1 MEPFLTW
8 LSVLSTFFFF
18 LNSVSWFWDHWT
30 SRFQACFT
38 GWHCKCS
45 CQSLCSRPWEGSFAL
60 TIFSLC
66 CFFPPLF
73 FVLAI
78 LRIIET
84 WKHFAKVKEPVTWI
98 TPSVLL
104 FISFPDHYR
113 WLQSLSPSVCVGVC
127 VCVCL
132 SFRLN
137 TVTSMTNSI
146 GHSYLGYGSSFR
158 TGHYLYRWVWT
169 NICYCHCEY
178 ICLGVSAF
186 LFLGL
191 WILADFRV

>member
-1 MEPFLTW
+1 LHNKQQCWVKLLYKLMENWNILKGSSVITNEKSWKFWEVQSLILFQWYVSRMEPFLTW
-8 LSVLSTFFFF
+8 LSVLSTFFF

-84 WKHFAKVKEPVTWI
+84 WKHFAKVKEPVT
-98 TPSVLL
+98 
-104 FISFPDHYR
+104 
-113 WLQSLSPSVCVGVC
+113 
-127 VCVCL
+127 
-132 SFRLN
+132 
-137 TVTSMTNSI
+137 
-146 GHSYLGYGSSFR
+146 
-158 TGHYLYRWVWT
+158 
-169 NICYCHCEY
+169 
-178 ICLGVSAF
+178 
-186 LFLGL
+186 
-191 WILADFRV
+191 